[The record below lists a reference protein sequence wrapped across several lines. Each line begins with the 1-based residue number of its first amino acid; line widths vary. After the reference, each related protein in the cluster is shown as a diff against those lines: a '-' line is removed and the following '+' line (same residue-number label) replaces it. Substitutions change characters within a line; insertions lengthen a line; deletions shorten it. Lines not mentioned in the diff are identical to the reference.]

1 MMNAFE
7 LEDQYQV
14 GELFADDI
22 GQVMNIE
29 DEPKSD
35 SEEVCI

>member
-1 MMNAFE
+1 MPLG

-14 GELFADDI
+14 GELFTDDI
-22 GQVMNIE
+22 GQVMNVE